1 MRIWKKKT
9 AETRWSDQGLQ
20 ANVLHSYTLT
30 LSVNRDL
37 KIGDG
42 DGDGNENV
50 KKAIGLISEITTLL
64 VQHTFFVHFFAVFAR
79 LRRETA

>member
-1 MRIWKKKT
+1 MEKKKT
-9 AETRWSDQGLQ
+9 AETRWSDQELQ
-20 ANVLHSYTLT
+20 ASVLHSYTLT
-30 LSVNRDL
+30 LSVNREL
-37 KIGDG
+37 KIG

-64 VQHTFFVHFFAVFAR
+64 VQHIFFVHFFAVFAR